1 LLYGSPYGRYGEAA
15 FGGST
20 SPKDG
25 GSAVS
30 GPSDD
35 VIALRHLRAG
45 GGDCFGRLI
54 ARWSSFMHVSVYLE
68 AESPCQFPVFQ
79 TTHFGALVRLL
90 FHVSRT
96 SWTSTSCSQLRVV
109 RVPLQLRRL
118 LRWSSIG
125 AREGFCLLCLLSLEP
140 WINKNFFKGQGQ
152 QVVWRVACVVRRWG
166 LWWLVVV
173 VCGAAWRR
181 PRPARGKG
189 SAVMSPAGC
198 CHWPPR

>member
-1 LLYGSPYGRYGEAA
+1 MLYGSPYGRYGEAA

-90 FHVSRT
+90 FHE
-96 SWTSTSCSQLRVV
+96 LLG
-109 RVPLQLRRL
+109 LQLRRRRL
-118 LRWSSIG
+118 PLVFNTIHDIPKVIQRKKHPKDYIG
-125 AREGFCLLCLLSLEP
+125 
-140 WINKNFFKGQGQ
+140 
-152 QVVWRVACVVRRWG
+152 
-166 LWWLVVV
+166 
-173 VCGAAWRR
+173 
-181 PRPARGKG
+181 
-189 SAVMSPAGC
+189 
-198 CHWPPR
+198 

>member
-1 LLYGSPYGRYGEAA
+1 MLYGSPYGRYGEAA

-35 VIALRHLRAG
+35 MIALEYSLRHLRAG
-45 GGDCFGRLI
+45 GGDCVGRSI

-90 FHVSRT
+90 FHE
-96 SWTSTSCSQLRVV
+96 LLG
-109 RVPLQLRRL
+109 LQLRRL

-125 AREGFCLLCLLSLEP
+125 AREGFYLLCSLLLEPCALRRACGQGAVLSL
-140 WINKNFFKGQGQ
+140 
-152 QVVWRVACVVRRWG
+152 CMVRPGSGRFGVGFWVG
-166 LWWLVVV
+166 FL
-173 VCGAAWRR
+173 GGI
-181 PRPARGKG
+181 ARAGFYHRE
-189 SAVMSPAGC
+189 SALPD
-198 CHWPPR
+198 PLNY

>member
-1 LLYGSPYGRYGEAA
+1 MLYGSPYGRYGEAA

-45 GGDCFGRLI
+45 GGDCAGRSI

-68 AESPCQFPVFQ
+68 AESPCQFPVLQ

-90 FHVSRT
+90 FHE
-96 SWTSTSCSQLRVV
+96 LLG
-109 RVPLQLRRL
+109 LQLRRL

-125 AREGFCLLCLLSLEP
+125 
-140 WINKNFFKGQGQ
+140 
-152 QVVWRVACVVRRWG
+152 RR
-166 LWWLVVV
+166 
-173 VCGAAWRR
+173 
-181 PRPARGKG
+181 ARGF
-189 SAVMSPAGC
+189 AFCV
-198 CHWPPR
+198 HFY

>member
-1 LLYGSPYGRYGEAA
+1 MCRTFDCSLVLL
-15 FGGST
+15 
-20 SPKDG
+20 
-25 GSAVS
+25 
-30 GPSDD
+30 
-35 VIALRHLRAG
+35 L
-45 GGDCFGRLI
+45 
-54 ARWSSFMHVSVYLE
+54 MHVSVYLE

-96 SWTSTSCSQLRVV
+96 SWTSTSCSTRGLQL
-109 RVPLQLRRL
+109 RVPLQLWRL

-125 AREGFCLLCLLSLEP
+125 AREGFCLLCFLSLEP

>member
-1 LLYGSPYGRYGEAA
+1 MLYGSPYGRYGEAA

-25 GSAVS
+25 GSAVG

-45 GGDCFGRLI
+45 GGGCVGRLI

-90 FHVSRT
+90 FHE
-96 SWTSTSCSQLRVV
+96 LLG
-109 RVPLQLRRL
+109 LQLRRL
-118 LRWSSIG
+118 LLLYFTPLHLYTPFFESVPRKSSIYG
-125 AREGFCLLCLLSLEP
+125 G
-140 WINKNFFKGQGQ
+140 
-152 QVVWRVACVVRRWG
+152 V
-166 LWWLVVV
+166 
-173 VCGAAWRR
+173 
-181 PRPARGKG
+181 
-189 SAVMSPAGC
+189 
-198 CHWPPR
+198 

>member
-1 LLYGSPYGRYGEAA
+1 MLYGSPYGRYGEAA

-45 GGDCFGRLI
+45 GGDCVGRSI

-68 AESPCQFPVFQ
+68 AEPPCQFPVFQ
-79 TTHFGALVRLL
+79 TTHFGALALVRLL
-90 FHVSRT
+90 FHELLGL
-96 SWTSTSCSQLRVV
+96 QLR
-109 RVPLQLRRL
+109 LRRL

-125 AREGFCLLCLLSLEP
+125 AREGFYLLCSLLL
-140 WINKNFFKGQGQ
+140 G
-152 QVVWRVACVVRRWG
+152 
-166 LWWLVVV
+166 
-173 VCGAAWRR
+173 
-181 PRPARGKG
+181 PREC
-189 SAVMSPAGC
+189 SPG
-198 CHWPPR
+198 PP

>member
-1 LLYGSPYGRYGEAA
+1 MLYGSPYGRYGEAA

-45 GGDCFGRLI
+45 GGDCVGRSI

-90 FHVSRT
+90 FHE
-96 SWTSTSCSQLRVV
+96 LLG
-109 RVPLQLRRL
+109 LQLRRL

-125 AREGFCLLCLLSLEP
+125 AREGHQRSLSMTQPSLGPRTARRHRERP
-140 WINKNFFKGQGQ
+140 NQ
-152 QVVWRVACVVRRWG
+152 QIRRVADHQ
-166 LWWLVVV
+166 
-173 VCGAAWRR
+173 A
-181 PRPARGKG
+181 RPAPELQRGG
-189 SAVMSPAGC
+189 PGLGC
-198 CHWPPR
+198 GRPLKSDMA